1 MRQTLSIQNM
11 SLDLQTSYSSLHR
24 QLKAT
29 HILLRG
35 SSRRQQRLSLD
46 SLPNEL
52 LIHIFSFLELK
63 PYLIS
68 RGVCK
73 KWQVLLPLADLHP
86 IRWRMLDLYHR
97 MLQAPEFVETRP
109 WILENLRPFDR
120 QAYIDGLL
128 AQHSTA
134 IPEEFRLWILEWPAK
149 MAIFGIW
156 PGLPMVR
163 FPHRTVR
170 MPSGVNW
177 MAYDT
182 PLLQAL
188 VYDKGSLD
196 PKENLTPALLVW
208 RTSEYTRWLLFD
220 EEEPELFGRV
230 LEIAFPDCPSF
241 YPTKSELLNYDYDPF
256 EIHDYDDWIVFLED
270 QWERCLLT
278 TAKVPDTTITNQEVT
293 AVDLP
298 LSYTFGHLLPTNF
311 PSPPWIDRHAPRF
324 LQDIAEYTLD

>member
-1 MRQTLSIQNM
+1 M

-68 RGVCK
+68 RGICK
-73 KWQVLLPLADLHP
+73 KWQVLLLLADLHP

-97 MLQAPEFVETRP
+97 MLQAPEFIDTRP

-128 AQHSTA
+128 AQHSA

-156 PGLPMVR
+156 PGLPMAR

-196 PKENLTPALLVW
+196 PKEN
-208 RTSEYTRWLLFD
+208 
-220 EEEPELFGRV
+220 
-230 LEIAFPDCPSF
+230 
-241 YPTKSELLNYDYDPF
+241 
-256 EIHDYDDWIVFLED
+256 
-270 QWERCLLT
+270 
-278 TAKVPDTTITNQEVT
+278 
-293 AVDLP
+293 
-298 LSYTFGHLLPTNF
+298 
-311 PSPPWIDRHAPRF
+311 
-324 LQDIAEYTLD
+324 